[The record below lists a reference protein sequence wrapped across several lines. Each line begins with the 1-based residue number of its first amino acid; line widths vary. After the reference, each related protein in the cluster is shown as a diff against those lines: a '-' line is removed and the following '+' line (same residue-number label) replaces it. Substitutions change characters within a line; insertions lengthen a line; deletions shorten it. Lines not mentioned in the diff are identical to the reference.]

1 MPKVVDEQL
10 IERRWTAA
18 RHILAQDPASRS
30 HGVEIVDVTEN
41 SVEVIMP
48 TGVDDSN
55 GVGITHGGLTYFLAD
70 TAVGIASNLGDD
82 TNVTSSATVTYL
94 APGPLGETL
103 RAICTGPVAGAGRTS
118 IYTTEV
124 TREDGKSIVVVH
136 SIMMSRRRP
145 KTDASEEA

>member
-1 MPKVVDEQL
+1 MVDEQL
-10 IERRWTAA
+10 IGRRWKAA
-18 RHILAQDPASRS
+18 RHILAKDPASRS

-55 GVGITHGGLTYFLAD
+55 GVGITHGGLSYFLAD
-70 TAVGIASNLGDD
+70 TAVGIASNLGED

-118 IYTTEV
+118 IYRTEV
-124 TREDGKSIVVVH
+124 TREDGQSIVVVQ
-136 SIMMSRRRP
+136 STMMKLGRP
-145 KTDASEEA
+145 KTESEQ